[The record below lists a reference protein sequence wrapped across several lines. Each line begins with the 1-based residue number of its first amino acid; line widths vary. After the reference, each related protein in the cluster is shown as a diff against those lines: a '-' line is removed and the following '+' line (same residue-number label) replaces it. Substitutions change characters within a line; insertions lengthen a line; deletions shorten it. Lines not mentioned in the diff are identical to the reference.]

1 MAAAIC
7 ASWRSSL
14 RWIRNERT
22 LRSSFT
28 SRLNL
33 VAGDRVPGS
42 LIHLALQCGRA
53 VSFAAAYHRLGFCRW
68 AVESADGRFLGYAG
82 IMPSSPDHPLGNHFE
97 IGWRLVRSAWGTDML
112 LRRRGQHSETP
123 SRML

>member
-1 MAAAIC
+1 MFMSGPHDRPIQF
-7 ASWRSSL
+7 L
-14 RWIRNERT
+14 RPTVRVMNADAEVMRDLGGPI
-22 LRSSFT
+22 
-28 SRLNL
+28 SREQSDQKRD
-33 VAGDRVPGS
+33 GY
-42 LIHLALQCGRA
+42 
-53 VSFAAAYHRLGFCRW
+53 AAAYHRLGFCRW

-123 SRML
+123 SRMLG